1 MPVNPMQKKA
11 RNSFLLG
18 MLMTL
23 IICILIGAIV
33 YFLVLAPGTSGKG
46 QKGASVKAYA
56 LNTDVKSG
64 QEITEAMLTK
74 IDTYQNLVPQNYV
87 SVEQIRG
94 VAQGKKVIAKID
106 MYKNTLLTAST
117 VTTEENGISN
127 DLRKIEYNM
136 LTLPIN
142 INTGDLIDVRITFSN
157 GQDLIVL
164 SKKEIKNIEGNTV
177 TFYLT
182 EDEILLLNSAIV
194 ESYIMTASNI
204 YVAKYTDP
212 GMQEKATITYMP
224 TSEVL
229 SLINSD
235 SNIVEKAKNGIIERY
250 KTDIR
255 GQMNSAINQYSE
267 NALTNIET
275 GIKKQIENAQKA
287 REEYLTGIEQQAQQA
302 AQQ

>member
-64 QEITEAMLTK
+64 QEITEAMLTM

-142 INTGDLIDVRITFSN
+142 INTGDIIDVRITFSN
-157 GQDLIVL
+157 GQDFIVL

>member
-142 INTGDLIDVRITFSN
+142 INTGDVIDVRITFSN

>member
-142 INTGDLIDVRITFSN
+142 INTGDIIDVRITFSN

>member
-23 IICILIGAIV
+23 IICILIGAIL
-33 YFLVLAPGTSGKG
+33 YFLVLAPGTIGNS
-46 QKGASVKAYA
+46 QKGASVNAYA

-64 QEITEAMLTK
+64 QEITETMLTM
-74 IDTYQNLVPQNYV
+74 INTYQNLVPQNYV
-87 SVEQIRG
+87 SVEQIKS
-94 VAQGKKVIAKID
+94 VSQGKKVVAKID

-117 VTTEENGISN
+117 VTTEENGIAN

-142 INTGDLIDVRITFSN
+142 INKGDIIDVRITFSN
-157 GQDLIVL
+157 GQDFIVL

-204 YVAKYTDP
+204 YIAKYTDP

-224 TSEVL
+224 TTEVL

-235 SNIVEKAKNGIIERY
+235 SNIVEEAKNKIIERY

-255 GQMNSAINQYSE
+255 SQMNSTINQYSE

-275 GIKKQIENAQKA
+275 GIKKQIEDAQKA
-287 REEYLTGIEQQAQQA
+287 REEYLTGIAQQA

>member
-142 INTGDLIDVRITFSN
+142 INTGDIIDVRITFSN
-157 GQDLIVL
+157 GQDFIVL